1 MSFKVISGRK
11 RFFKLRDLFL
21 CVFALISMLIMGKR
35 TNRKY
40 SQILLQQFLDVLF
53 PVHCAGCQ
61 KIGQVLC
68 PACTAQIQ
76 PLPSPICDFCGT
88 PLSTYG
94 VCKNCKYRRP
104 KLSGQRAVG
113 LYQEP
118 LRGCI
123 HGLKYD
129 GNTRLA
135 EPLGLLLAQAY
146 KYYGMQADILI
157 PVPLHS
163 ERQKQRGFNHA
174 SLLTQVCSA
183 NIGVPMND
191 NILVRLRA
199 TVAQVDLHPRERY
212 QNVAGAFACSSIFAR
227 SVLNGRRILIID
239 DVSTTS
245 ATLEACATPLFEA
258 GAKEVWGLVLAR
270 PLV

>member
-1 MSFKVISGRK
+1 MKSRIIRSSSK
-11 RFFKLRDLFL
+11 
-21 CVFALISMLIMGKR
+21 
-35 TNRKY
+35 T
-40 SQILLQQFLDVLF
+40 LLQQFLDVLF
-53 PVHCAGCQ
+53 PVRCAGCQ

-68 PACTAQIQ
+68 PACIVQIQ
-76 PLPSPICDFCGT
+76 PLPSPICDFCGI

-94 VCKNCKYRRP
+94 VCKNCLYRRP
-104 KLSGQRAVG
+104 KLSGQRAVS

-129 GNTRLA
+129 GNLRLA
-135 EPLGLLLAQAY
+135 LPLGLLLAQAY
-146 KYYGMQADILI
+146 RYYGMQADMLI

-174 SLLTQVCSA
+174 SLLAEACSA
-183 NIGVPMND
+183 NTGVPMYD

-212 QNVAGAFACSSIFAR
+212 QNVAGAFACSFTSAGN
-227 SVLNGRRILIID
+227 VLNGQRILIID

-258 GAKEVWGLVLAR
+258 GAKAVWGLVLAR
-270 PLV
+270 PLA

>member
-1 MSFKVISGRK
+1 MNK
-11 RFFKLRDLFL
+11 RIIR
-21 CVFALISMLIMGKR
+21 SS
-35 TNRKY
+35 
-40 SQILLQQFLDVLF
+40 SQSLLQQVMDVLF

-61 KIGQVLC
+61 RTGQVLC
-68 PACTAQIQ
+68 PACIAQIQ

-94 VCKNCKYRRP
+94 VCKNCQYHHP
-104 KLSGQRAVG
+104 NLSGQRAVS
-113 LYQEP
+113 LYHEP
-118 LRGCI
+118 LRSCI

-129 GNTRLA
+129 GNIRLA
-135 EPLGLLLAQAY
+135 VPLGLLLAQAY
-146 KYYGMQADILI
+146 RRYGMQADMLI

-163 ERQKQRGFNHA
+163 ERQQQRGFNHA
-174 SLLTQVCSA
+174 SLLAEVCSA

-191 NILVRLRA
+191 NILVRHRA

-212 QNVAGAFACSSIFAR
+212 QNVAGAFACPSSAK
-227 SVLNGRRILIID
+227 SMLDGRRILIID

-245 ATLEACATPLFEA
+245 ATLEACATPLFGA

>member
-1 MSFKVISGRK
+1 MS
-11 RFFKLRDLFL
+11 
-21 CVFALISMLIMGKR
+21 KR
-35 TNRKY
+35 TIRNY
-40 SQILLQQFLDVLF
+40 SQTLLQQFLDFLF

-68 PACTAQIQ
+68 PACIAQIQ
-76 PLPSPICDFCGT
+76 PLPSPICDFCGI

-94 VCKNCKYRRP
+94 VCKNCQYRRP
-104 KLSGQRAVG
+104 KLSGQRAVS

-135 EPLGLLLAQAY
+135 VPLGLLLAQAY
-146 KYYGMQADILI
+146 RHYGMQADILL

-163 ERQKQRGFNHA
+163 ERQRQRGFNHA
-174 SLLTQVCSA
+174 SLLAEVCSV
-183 NIGVPMND
+183 NIRVPMND
-191 NILVRLRA
+191 NILVRHRA
-199 TVAQVDLHPRERY
+199 TVAQVDLHPKERY
-212 QNVAGAFACSSIFAR
+212 QNVAGAFGCSSTTVR

-239 DVSTTS
+239 DVSTTG

>member
-1 MSFKVISGRK
+1 MKPRVIWHHSRS
-11 RFFKLRDLFL
+11 
-21 CVFALISMLIMGKR
+21 A
-35 TNRKY
+35 
-40 SQILLQQFLDVLF
+40 LQQFLDMVF
-53 PVHCAGCQ
+53 PSRCAGCQ
-61 KIGQVLC
+61 RTGHMLC
-68 PACTAQIQ
+68 PSCLAKIQ
-76 PLPSPICDFCGT
+76 PLPSPFCQLCGT

-94 VCKNCKYRRP
+94 ACKNCQYRPP
-104 KLSGQRAVG
+104 KLSGQRAVS

-146 KYYGMQADILI
+146 RRYGLQADTLI

-163 ERQKQRGFNHA
+163 ERQQQRGFNHA
-174 SLLTQVCSA
+174 SLLAEVCSA
-183 NIGVPMND
+183 NLGVPMND
-191 NILVRLRA
+191 SILVRHRA

-212 QNVAGAFACSSIFAR
+212 QNVAGAFACTSGSA
-227 SVLNGRRILIID
+227 SGALYGRRIVIID

-245 ATLEACATPLFEA
+245 ATLEACATPLFAA
-258 GAKEVWGLVLAR
+258 GAKEIWGLVLAR
-270 PLV
+270 PMV

>member
-1 MSFKVISGRK
+1 MSK
-11 RFFKLRDLFL
+11 R
-21 CVFALISMLIMGKR
+21 IIQSS
-35 TNRKY
+35 
-40 SQILLQQFLDVLF
+40 SQRIIQQCLDILF

-61 KIGQVLC
+61 RTGHVLC
-68 PACTAQIQ
+68 PSCIAKIQ
-76 PLPSPICDFCGT
+76 PVPSPFCQLCGT

-94 VCKNCKYRRP
+94 VCKNCQYHHP
-104 KLSGQRAVG
+104 NLSGQRAVG

-146 KYYGMQADILI
+146 RRYGMQADMLI

-174 SLLTQVCSA
+174 SLLAEVCSA
-183 NIGVPMND
+183 NLGVPMND
-191 NILVRLRA
+191 SILLRHRA
-199 TVAQVDLHPRERY
+199 TVAQIDLHPRERY
-212 QNVAGAFACSSIFAR
+212 QNVAGAFACA
-227 SVLNGRRILIID
+227 SVSASGALYRRRIVIID

-245 ATLEACATPLFEA
+245 ATLEACATPLFAA
-258 GAKEVWGLVLAR
+258 GAKEIWGLVLAR

>member
-1 MSFKVISGRK
+1 MIRSSTK
-11 RFFKLRDLFL
+11 
-21 CVFALISMLIMGKR
+21 
-35 TNRKY
+35 T
-40 SQILLQQFLDVLF
+40 LLQQFLDMLF

-68 PACTAQIQ
+68 RACIAQIQ
-76 PLPSPICDFCGT
+76 PLPSPICDFCGI

-94 VCKNCKYRRP
+94 VCKNCQYGRP
-104 KLSGQRAVG
+104 KLSGQRAVS

-129 GNTRLA
+129 GNLRLA
-135 EPLGLLLAQAY
+135 VPLGLLLAQAY
-146 KYYGMQADILI
+146 RYYGMQADMLI

-174 SLLTQVCSA
+174 SLLAEVCSA
-183 NIGVPMND
+183 HIGVPMND

-212 QNVAGAFACSSIFAR
+212 QNVAGAFACSSTFAR

-245 ATLEACATPLFEA
+245 ATLEACATPLFGA
-258 GAKEVWGLVLAR
+258 GAKQVWGLVLAR

>member
-1 MSFKVISGRK
+1 MNS
-11 RFFKLRDLFL
+11 RFLWQHSRS
-21 CVFALISMLIMGKR
+21 V
-35 TNRKY
+35 
-40 SQILLQQFLDVLF
+40 LQQFLDIVF
-53 PVHCAGCQ
+53 PSRCAGCQ
-61 KIGQVLC
+61 RTGHVLC
-68 PACTAQIQ
+68 PACIAKIQ
-76 PLPSPICDFCGT
+76 PVPSPFCQLCGT

-94 VCKNCKYRRP
+94 GCKNCQYRLP
-104 KLSGQRAVG
+104 KLNGQRAVS

-146 KYYGMQADILI
+146 RRYGLQADTLI

-163 ERQKQRGFNHA
+163 ERQQQRGFNHA
-174 SLLTQVCSA
+174 SLLAEVCSA
-183 NIGVPMND
+183 NLGVPVND
-191 NILVRLRA
+191 SILVRHRA

-212 QNVAGAFACSSIFAR
+212 QNVAGAFACTSGSA
-227 SVLNGRRILIID
+227 SGALYGRRIVIID

-245 ATLEACATPLFEA
+245 ATLEACAMPLFAA
-258 GAKEVWGLVLAR
+258 GAKEIWGLVLAR
-270 PLV
+270 PMV

>member
-1 MSFKVISGRK
+1 MNSEAIRQHSRGMF
-11 RFFKLRDLFL
+11 
-21 CVFALISMLIMGKR
+21 
-35 TNRKY
+35 
-40 SQILLQQFLDVLF
+40 QQVLDVLF
-53 PVHCAGCQ
+53 PVHCANCQ

-68 PACTAQIQ
+68 PACIAQIQ
-76 PLPSPICDFCGT
+76 PLPPPTCDFCGT

-94 VCKNCKYRRP
+94 VCKNCQYHRP
-104 KLSGQRAVG
+104 KLSGQRAVS

-135 EPLGLLLAQAY
+135 VPLGLLLAQTY
-146 KYYGMQADILI
+146 RRYGIQADMLI
-157 PVPLHS
+157 PVPLHN

-174 SLLTQVCSA
+174 SLLAEVCSA
-183 NIGVPMND
+183 NIQVPMIE
-191 NILVRLRA
+191 NILVRHRA

-212 QNVAGAFACSSIFAR
+212 QNVAGAFACFSTSAR
-227 SVLNGRRILIID
+227 RVLNGRRILIID
-239 DVSTTS
+239 DVSTTG
-245 ATLEACATPLFEA
+245 ATLEACATPLFEV

>member
-1 MSFKVISGRK
+1 MIPSSSK
-11 RFFKLRDLFL
+11 
-21 CVFALISMLIMGKR
+21 
-35 TNRKY
+35 T
-40 SQILLQQFLDVLF
+40 LLQQFLDMLF

-68 PACTAQIQ
+68 PACIAQIQ
-76 PLPSPICDFCGT
+76 PLSSPICEFCGT

-94 VCKNCKYRRP
+94 TCKNCQYHRP
-104 KLSGQRAVG
+104 RISGQRAVS

-118 LRGCI
+118 LRECI
-123 HGLKYD
+123 HRLKYD

-135 EPLGLLLAQAY
+135 VPLGLLLAQAY
-146 KYYGMQADILI
+146 RYYSMQADMLV

-163 ERQKQRGFNHA
+163 ERQQQRGFNHA
-174 SLLTQVCSA
+174 LLLAEVCSA

-191 NILVRLRA
+191 NIMVRHRA

-212 QNVAGAFACSSIFAR
+212 QNVAGAFACPSTTAR
-227 SVLNGRRILIID
+227 SVLNGRKILIID
-239 DVSTTS
+239 DVSTTGT
-245 ATLEACATPLFEA
+245 TLEACATPLFEA

>member
-1 MSFKVISGRK
+1 MKSRVIWHHSRS
-11 RFFKLRDLFL
+11 
-21 CVFALISMLIMGKR
+21 V
-35 TNRKY
+35 
-40 SQILLQQFLDVLF
+40 LQQFLDIVF
-53 PVHCAGCQ
+53 PSRCAGCQ
-61 KIGQVLC
+61 RTGHVLC
-68 PACTAQIQ
+68 PACIAKIQ
-76 PLPSPICDFCGT
+76 PVPSPICQLCGT

-94 VCKNCKYRRP
+94 VCKNCQYHHP
-104 KLSGQRAVG
+104 NLSGQRAVS

-146 KYYGMQADILI
+146 RRYGLQADMLI

-163 ERQKQRGFNHA
+163 ERQQQRGYNHA
-174 SLLTQVCSA
+174 SLLAEVCSA
-183 NIGVPMND
+183 NLGVPMND
-191 NILVRLRA
+191 SILVRHRA

-212 QNVAGAFACSSIFAR
+212 QNVAGAFACTSGSA
-227 SVLNGRRILIID
+227 SDALYGRRIVIID

-245 ATLEACATPLFEA
+245 ATLEASATPLFAA
-258 GAKEVWGLVLAR
+258 GAKEIWGLVLAR
-270 PLV
+270 PMV

>member
-1 MSFKVISGRK
+1 MKSRVIWKQSRG
-11 RFFKLRDLFL
+11 
-21 CVFALISMLIMGKR
+21 V
-35 TNRKY
+35 
-40 SQILLQQFLDVLF
+40 LQQLLDILF

-61 KIGQVLC
+61 RTGRVLC
-68 PACTAQIQ
+68 PDCIAQIQ
-76 PLPSPICDFCGT
+76 LLPSPFCEFCGT

-94 VCKNCKYRRP
+94 VCKNCQYHLP
-104 KLSGQRAVG
+104 KLSGQRAVS

-146 KYYGMQADILI
+146 RRYGMQADMLI

-163 ERQKQRGFNHA
+163 ERQRQRGFNHA
-174 SLLTQVCSA
+174 SLLAEVCSA
-183 NIGVPMND
+183 HLGVHMND
-191 NILVRLRA
+191 SILVRHRA

-212 QNVAGAFACSSIFAR
+212 QNVAGAFACSSSSAN
-227 SVLNGRRILIID
+227 SVLNGRRIVIID

-245 ATLEACATPLFEA
+245 ATLEACATPLFAA
-258 GAKEVWGLVLAR
+258 GAKEIWGLVLAR

>member
-1 MSFKVISGRK
+1 MK
-11 RFFKLRDLFL
+11 RSIIR
-21 CVFALISMLIMGKR
+21 SSSR
-35 TNRKY
+35 TLVQRY
-40 SQILLQQFLDVLF
+40 LDMLF

-61 KIGQVLC
+61 KIGHVLC
-68 PACTAQIQ
+68 SACIAQIQ
-76 PLPSPICDFCGT
+76 PLPSPICDFCGV

-94 VCKNCKYRRP
+94 VCKNCQYRRP
-104 KLSGQRAVG
+104 KLSGQRAVS

-129 GNTRLA
+129 GNMRLA
-135 EPLGLLLAQAY
+135 IPLGLLLAQAY
-146 KYYGMQADILI
+146 RYYDIQADMLI

-174 SLLTQVCSA
+174 SLLAEICSA

-191 NILVRLRA
+191 NILVRHRA

-212 QNVAGAFACSSIFAR
+212 QNVAGAFACSSSSAN
-227 SVLNGRRILIID
+227 SVLNGRRIVIID

-245 ATLEACATPLFEA
+245 ATLEACATPLFA
-258 GAKEVWGLVLAR
+258 ASAKEIWGLVLAR

>member
-1 MSFKVISGRK
+1 MNIKIIRS
-11 RFFKLRDLFL
+11 
-21 CVFALISMLIMGKR
+21 
-35 TNRKY
+35 Y
-40 SQILLQQFLDVLF
+40 SLNVMQQFLDLLF
-53 PVHCAGCQ
+53 PIHCAGCQ

-68 PACTAQIQ
+68 LPCIAQIQ

-94 VCKNCKYRRP
+94 VCKNCQYHRP
-104 KLSGQRAVG
+104 KLSGQRAVS
-113 LYQEP
+113 LYQDP

-123 HGLKYD
+123 HALKYG

-135 EPLGLLLAQAY
+135 QPLGLMLAQTFRS
-146 KYYGMQADILI
+146 YGMHADILI
-157 PVPLHS
+157 PVPLHKD
-163 ERQKQRGFNHA
+163 RYQQRGFNHA
-174 SLLTQVCSA
+174 SLLANVCSA
-183 NIGVPMND
+183 EIGVPMYD
-191 NILVRLRA
+191 NILIRHRA

-212 QNVAGAFACSSIFAR
+212 QNVAGAFVCSTYAK

-258 GAKEVWGLVLAR
+258 GAKQIWGLVLAR